1 MGSVS
6 LNNLCNSLLSS
17 TADGH
22 RGGGNSD
29 GSHGDSGLSFCL
41 AFVQGFSSLD
51 FIALKG
57 DHAYVLKTVT
67 FEEDIES
74 YSWSSNENLL
84 VIGFQSHFKVLK
96 VTLNG
101 KDLLIEEI
109 FFRKTRSVC
118 KDVKLIGKEK
128 KIIAVGGIQGFEL
141 IPMDDPVNVKMIFKW
156 YHVALFAFSPS
167 ERLLAIA
174 GLDGQLRIL
183 ENYLAAKPKITE
195 SFISSTRFT
204 CCCFH
209 PKEHKIAVATWDGS
223 VKILEKPP
231 ILTETGEWI
240 DVTPVTLASHLII
253 QTQCDCSGTYLLWSP
268 DGRYL
273 IIASGK
279 VMLFDTEEQ
288 KMQYPF
294 GEKGDFAV
302 AGLALLPKNYF
313 ILHSEKEGFFVGKF
327 PTESLSNQVTLQDDN
342 YRIIFQNLH
351 AQGIQITRTTLE
363 LGQEQFSILLPH
375 LSFKT
380 LFPKTSTQVSNFP
393 FDKSDL
399 DHFSKVPL
407 QGQFLDLDQSNLSI
421 KEDIR
426 ISCLP
431 DQFGLV
437 FKNAIYVYSFSDMSW
452 KFFFKGSP
460 QANNYLKGLK
470 IQE

>member
-96 VTLNG
+96 VTLKG

-156 YHVALFAFSPS
+156 LDWMGSFESLKIILQPSQKSLKALF
-167 ERLLAIA
+167 LLTDS
-174 GLDGQLRIL
+174 L
-183 ENYLAAKPKITE
+183 
-195 SFISSTRFT
+195 
-204 CCCFH
+204 
-209 PKEHKIAVATWDGS
+209 AVAFIRKSTKS
-223 VKILEKPP
+223 
-231 ILTETGEWI
+231 
-240 DVTPVTLASHLII
+240 
-253 QTQCDCSGTYLLWSP
+253 Q
-268 DGRYL
+268 
-273 IIASGK
+273 
-279 VMLFDTEEQ
+279 
-288 KMQYPF
+288 
-294 GEKGDFAV
+294 
-302 AGLALLPKNYF
+302 LP
-313 ILHSEKEGFFVGKF
+313 
-327 PTESLSNQVTLQDDN
+327 
-342 YRIIFQNLH
+342 
-351 AQGIQITRTTLE
+351 
-363 LGQEQFSILLPH
+363 LGM
-375 LSFKT
+375 
-380 LFPKTSTQVSNFP
+380 
-393 FDKSDL
+393 DL
-399 DHFSKVPL
+399 
-407 QGQFLDLDQSNLSI
+407 
-421 KEDIR
+421 
-426 ISCLP
+426 
-431 DQFGLV
+431 
-437 FKNAIYVYSFSDMSW
+437 
-452 KFFFKGSP
+452 
-460 QANNYLKGLK
+460 
-470 IQE
+470 